1 MSVFVAEGKKNT
13 LLSDIMT
20 CASCLADSSL
30 HTDPPWAV
38 SAYTAWACGEKQLGL
53 RQVKAG
59 GAFQVHQNEP
69 PANPSMTKCQH
80 CYINSHYSQVMGL
93 IHEKESEWSCNSFIK
108 SNQLLNAIKSVI
120 SLPLLAS
127 NGTAV
132 WLRNL
137 TGLNIIPWCQ
147 FEADSLITPKKV
159 HNLNMW
165 ITFDNRI
172 YIFFL
177 YILILF
183 LVYHVILIFILG

>member
-1 MSVFVAEGKKNT
+1 MSVFVAEGKKKSKNT

-53 RQVKAG
+53 CQVKAG

-93 IHEKESEWSCNSFIK
+93 IHEKEAEWSCNSFIK
-108 SNQLLNAIKSVI
+108 STAKCYKECNFFTTIGIKWYC
-120 SLPLLAS
+120 SLTGNP
-127 NGTAV
+127 
-132 WLRNL
+132 

-147 FEADSLITPKKV
+147 FEADSLIMPQKV

-172 YIFFL
+172 
-177 YILILF
+177 
-183 LVYHVILIFILG
+183 